1 MLMKRHLKGQQGFS
15 LIETVVA
22 ITLITVGALALATTF
37 VGSAATNK
45 RVSDRQQ
52 ALSLARQQ
60 IDRIRSLDYGD
71 VALFNDNN
79 ADSDWADTYCP
90 LLKEGVTVCAS
101 EGSDEDKILSA
112 TASDGILTLPQISN
126 DPRYAKTAPQLSSNT
141 GLACATTTAS
151 VIKCPT
157 VRRHGVILY
166 TYIYWNNWHDTNLGK
181 EYKLV
186 TVVARYADPKDGL
199 PKGQARLY
207 TTASLTAVVADIPEV
222 GQLR

>member
-101 EGSDEDKILSA
+101 ENPDEGKILSA
-112 TASDGILTLPQISN
+112 SNGVMTLPKINN

-157 VRRHGVILY
+157 VRR
-166 TYIYWNNWHDTNLGK
+166 N
-181 EYKLV
+181 
-186 TVVARYADPKDGL
+186 
-199 PKGQARLY
+199 
-207 TTASLTAVVADIPEV
+207 
-222 GQLR
+222 

>member
-71 VALFNDNN
+71 VALFKDNN

-90 LLKEGVTVCAS
+90 LLKEGVTACV
-101 EGSDEDKILSA
+101 DQVQ
-112 TASDGILTLPQISN
+112 TASLLTPLTSN
-126 DPRYAKTAPQLSSNT
+126 DPRYAKTAPQLSRHT
-141 GLACATTTAS
+141 GLDCTTGT
-151 VIKCPT
+151 VQTCPT

-166 TYIYWNNWHDTNLGK
+166 TYIYWNNWYDTNLGK